1 MKNTRKNI
9 MKTKEDKN
17 FYLTRAVRRF
27 VKVMHYYNITRVKS
41 EKSYHIDGKFN
52 LDKFKHQMK
61 FLNDWNNKSNEE
73 KNRESK
79 GNRQAYTKYST
90 VWNYTTG
97 IPYELIKEVLGTYRD
112 SNGIRHKISLDE
124 VISILEKKDII
135 KVINYGSKFKS
146 DDSGKY
152 RPKCHW
158 HTKYL
163 FKNEKYWYKM
173 MNSNNYDN
181 WWNFIKK
188 NDDKGFHKIWVKWV
202 NKFRNEEPITREDI
216 YKMWRMGGIN
226 LKVCVNLDRRLFNT
240 PKEKIEAWLKKVFA
254 SKIKYN
260 KDKIDYE
267 DNTDYKDKMKFW
279 NRIVYG
285 NLKNA
290 EFPYAVNEF
299 VNNEFNKVINGTNI
313 K

>member
-1 MKNTRKNI
+1 
-9 MKTKEDKN
+9 
-17 FYLTRAVRRF
+17 
-27 VKVMHYYNITRVKS
+27 
-41 EKSYHIDGKFN
+41 
-52 LDKFKHQMK
+52 MK
-61 FLNDWNNKSNEE
+61 FLNDWNNKSNED

-112 SNGIRHKISLDE
+112 SNGIRHKISLEE
-124 VISILEKKDII
+124 VVSILEKKDII
-135 KVINYGSKFKS
+135 KVINYGSKFKA

-181 WWNFIKK
+181 WWNFINE
-188 NDDKGFHKIWVKWV
+188 NDDKGFYKIWFKWV
-202 NKFRNEEPITREDI
+202 NQFRNEEPITRKDI
-216 YKMWRMGGIN
+216 YTMWRMGGIN
-226 LKVCVNLDRRLFNT
+226 LNVCAILDRRLFNT
-240 PKEKIEAWLKKVFA
+240 PYEKIEAWLRKVFA
-254 SKIKYN
+254 SNIKYDE
-260 KDKIDYE
+260 DK
-267 DNTDYKDKMKFW
+267 TDYKDKMKFW

-290 EFPYAVNEF
+290 EFPYSVKEF
-299 VNNEFNKVINGTNI
+299 VNNELNKLIN
-313 K
+313 

>member
-1 MKNTRKNI
+1 MKPK
-9 MKTKEDKN
+9 KDKN
-17 FYLTRAVRRF
+17 FYITRAVRRF
-27 VKVMHYYNITRVKS
+27 VKVMHYYNITRVKA

-97 IPYELIKEVLGTYRD
+97 IPYELIEKVLGTYRD
-112 SNGIRHKISLDE
+112 ESGVKHNISLNE
-124 VISILEKKDII
+124 VVSILEKRDII

-181 WWNFIKK
+181 WWDFIKEE
-188 NDDKGFHKIWVKWV
+188 DDKLFYKIWVKWV
-202 NKFRNEEPITREDI
+202 NQFRNEEPVTREDI
-216 YKMWRMGGIN
+216 YKMWRLGGIN
-226 LKVCVNLDRRLFNT
+226 LKVCVNLDRGLFNT
-240 PKEKIEAWLKKVFA
+240 PYEKIESWLINVFA
-254 SKIKYN
+254 YN
-260 KDKIDYE
+260 KKHNKDNPDYE
-267 DNTDYKDKMKFW
+267 DKTEYKDKMKFW

-290 EFPYAVNEF
+290 EFPYAVKEF
-299 VNNEFNKVINGTNI
+299 VNNEFNNVK

>member
-1 MKNTRKNI
+1 
-9 MKTKEDKN
+9 MKTKKDKN

-27 VKVMHYYNITRVKS
+27 VKLMHYYNITRVKA

-52 LDKFKHQMK
+52 LNKFKHQMK
-61 FLNDWNNKSNEE
+61 FLNDWNNKSNED

-97 IPYELIKEVLGTYRD
+97 IPYELIEEVLGTYRD
-112 SNGIRHKISLDE
+112 SDGIRHRISLDE

-135 KVINYGSKFKS
+135 KVINYGSKFKA

-173 MNSNNYDN
+173 MDSNNYDN
-181 WWNFIKK
+181 WWDFIKEK
-188 NDDKGFHKIWVKWV
+188 DDKGFYKIWEKWM
-202 NKFRNEEPITREDI
+202 NKFRKEDPISRAELFTM
-216 YKMWRMGGIN
+216 YKNGGIDMN
-226 LKVCVNLDRRLFNT
+226 VYINLDIGLFNT
-240 PKEKIEAWLKKVFA
+240 PVEKVRGWMYGVMKN
-254 SKIKYN
+254 KIHFT
-260 KDKIDYE
+260 DKTE
-267 DNTDYKDKMKFW
+267 FKDKMKFW

-285 NLKNA
+285 NLKSA
-290 EFPYAVNEF
+290 EFSYTFEEF
-299 VNNEFNKVINGTNI
+299 VKKEFKKVKKFINGNNI